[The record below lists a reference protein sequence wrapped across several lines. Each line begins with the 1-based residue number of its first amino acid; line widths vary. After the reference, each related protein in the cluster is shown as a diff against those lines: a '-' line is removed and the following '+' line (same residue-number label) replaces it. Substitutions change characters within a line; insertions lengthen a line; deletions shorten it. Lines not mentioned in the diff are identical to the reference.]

1 MLFGGL
7 FPALLLTELGEAE
20 ACTGV
25 DGSLTS
31 AIVLLD
37 VQQAT
42 VFALD
47 EVPVATVVEVAAGPV
62 DVAPLMRKGKKL
74 KCVIENIFWNY
85 IIN

>member
-1 MLFGGL
+1 MLIGGL
-7 FPALLLTELGEAE
+7 FPAVVLAELGDGEAW
-20 ACTGV
+20 TGV

-47 EVPVATVVEVAAGPV
+47 ELPVVAVVVVTIGPV
-62 DVAPLMRKGKKL
+62 DETPL
-74 KCVIENIFWNY
+74 IEKE
-85 IIN
+85 